1 MEQSD
6 ANTAPYFSDLD
17 TENRTI
23 SETENYGKR
32 QLRVR
37 EE

>member
-17 TENRTI
+17 TKNRTI
-23 SETENYGKR
+23 SENYGKR